1 MRKKKSFGKQRSFG
15 IYALMLLHDSHSS
28 SISLPK
34 CIMVFF
40 SYVCICW
47 ERSCNCGAFVAS
59 FRSSK
64 KRPLAAP
71 EPSAFSSLTY
81 VHTENR
87 ERIPSFY
94 LLTGEEFCHLSNLSF
109 FSFPLESPQLGIVGV
124 LFALL
129 YNRMEDDLPILMHS
143 VEKFFKQSHFT
154 TL

>member
-15 IYALMLLHDSHSS
+15 IYALMLLHDSHS

-71 EPSAFSSLTY
+71 EPSAFSLLLLTY
-81 VHTENR
+81 TQKTEK
-87 ERIPSFY
+87 ESLPFICWLEKSFVIC
-94 LLTGEEFCHLSNLSF
+94 LTFH
-109 FSFPLESPQLGIVGV
+109 SFPFLLLESPQLGIVGV

-143 VEKFFKQSHFT
+143 V
-154 TL
+154 